1 MEGIAKAKA
10 AGVYKG
16 RPVTVNR
23 AGITSARAEGM
34 QPKVIARNFGC
45 ALSTVYEVLKQSA
58 A

>member
-1 MEGIAKAKA
+1 M
-10 AGVYKG
+10 
-16 RPVTVNR
+16 TVDR
-23 AGITSARAEGM
+23 AGIARAGAEGM